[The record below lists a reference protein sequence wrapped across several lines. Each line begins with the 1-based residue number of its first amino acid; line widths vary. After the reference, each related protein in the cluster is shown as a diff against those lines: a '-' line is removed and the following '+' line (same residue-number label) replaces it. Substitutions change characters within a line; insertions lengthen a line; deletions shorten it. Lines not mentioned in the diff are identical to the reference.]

1 MSVRIGVLSDSHGD
15 RQSLDGLLAA
25 MGALDALCFLGDIAS
40 DGAYLQE
47 RLEQRGAP
55 TAFYAVRGNNDLIAP
70 GEGGFLRAPRD
81 VSGFTQDIARLLA
94 DPALRARMGER
105 NRREMRRYSLEAV
118 LAQMTAL
125 YRGLLDGREP

>member
-1 MSVRIGVLSDSHGD
+1 MGCSTTSRAPPAVT
-15 RQSLDGLLAA
+15 AA
-25 MGALDALCFLGDIAS
+25 
-40 DGAYLQE
+40 
-47 RLEQRGAP
+47 R
-55 TAFYAVRGNNDLIAP
+55 AP

>member
-1 MSVRIGVLSDSHGD
+1 M
-15 RQSLDGLLAA
+15 
-25 MGALDALCFLGDIAS
+25 
-40 DGAYLQE
+40 
-47 RLEQRGAP
+47 
-55 TAFYAVRGNNDLIAP
+55 
-70 GEGGFLRAPRD
+70 
-81 VSGFTQDIARLLA
+81 SGFTQDIARLLA